1 MKNKLVTFPKRVH
14 YLKSENLKKKPI
26 FVNTSRGECVN
37 EKDLIKA
44 LKLKKILFAA
54 VDVIKNEQS
63 IMNKKNT
70 LVEYSKNNNNLIV
83 TPHIAGLTFESEK
96 IAANITIS
104 NLINFFM
111 NKDKKNKILIN

>member
-1 MKNKLVTFPKRVH
+1 MSFRITYDIIPNNNITP
-14 YLKSENLKKKPI
+14 N
-26 FVNTSRGECVN
+26 
-37 EKDLIKA
+37 
-44 LKLKKILFAA
+44 
-54 VDVIKNEQS
+54 
-63 IMNKKNT
+63 

-104 NLINFFM
+104 NLVNFFM